1 MEGIRALSAH
11 VIHGARAPEIP
22 LEDTGTFG
30 TFKNREVRLITR
42 QCRRGFDMS
51 TSAATIV
58 ALTLALGVAGGARA
72 QGGKPA
78 ARGTLAQMAWLAGIW
93 AGAAGPATFE
103 ERWTPPAG
111 GAMLAV
117 SRTLKGDRMVAFE
130 FLRIVE
136 RNEGLV
142 YIAQPNGRPPTEFT
156 LTNITA
162 DSATFENPSHDFP
175 KMIRYT
181 RRADGS
187 LEARVSDGG
196 QKGETFL
203 FKRSP

>member
-1 MEGIRALSAH
+1 
-11 VIHGARAPEIP
+11 
-22 LEDTGTFG
+22 
-30 TFKNREVRLITR
+30 
-42 QCRRGFDMS
+42 MS
-51 TSAATIV
+51 SGMATII
-58 ALTLALGVAGGARA
+58 LLAVVLGPLDDAGA

-78 ARGTLAQMAWLAGIW
+78 ARSTLTQLTWLAGTW
-93 AGAAGPATFE
+93 SGGDGPVTFE

-117 SRTLKGDRMVAFE
+117 SRTIKGDRMVAFE

-136 RNEGLV
+136 RNGTLV

-156 LTNITA
+156 LTAIAA
-162 DSATFENPSHDFP
+162 DSATFENPMHDFP
-175 KMIRYT
+175 KMIRYG

-196 QKGETFL
+196 QKGETFV
-203 FKRSP
+203 FRKQP